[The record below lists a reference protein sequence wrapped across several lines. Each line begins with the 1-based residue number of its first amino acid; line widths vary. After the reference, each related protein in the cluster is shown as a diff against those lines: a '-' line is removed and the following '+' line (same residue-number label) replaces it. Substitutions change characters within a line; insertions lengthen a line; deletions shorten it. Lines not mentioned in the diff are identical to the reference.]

1 MIFRLMYTNK
11 FYELVVLNIDIVLVV
26 FEYFYFL
33 FFEPY
38 ALREFRKGSV
48 HFIIYRGISLI
59 RLKFLFSGLTQ
70 IDINTNV
77 ATLTNSSCLNEGFSE
92 PILEANAL

>member
-1 MIFRLMYTNK
+1 MIFRLMYTIK
-11 FYELVVLNIDIVLVV
+11 FYELVVLNIDIVLVA

-48 HFIIYRGISLI
+48 HFIIYRGNIP
-59 RLKFLFSGLTQ
+59 
-70 IDINTNV
+70 NTVKIFIFRVNP
-77 ATLTNSSCLNEGFSE
+77 N
-92 PILEANAL
+92 